1 MTKEAAIRG
10 YLPMTES
17 MYYILLSLTKPRHGY
32 AVMLHVGVITSE
44 RVRVGP
50 GTIYNSLGRLERD
63 GLIRLAA
70 EDDRRK
76 TYAITALGRHVLEAE
91 VRRLKE
97 LYSNGANEIGPL

>member
-1 MTKEAAIRG
+1 MTKEAAVRS

-17 MYYILLSLTKPRHGY
+17 MYYILLSLTEPRHGY
-32 AVMLHVGVITSE
+32 AVMLHVGDITAG

-63 GLIRLAA
+63 GLISLVE

-76 TYAITALGRHVLEAE
+76 TYATTTLGRYVLSAE
-91 VRRLKE
+91 LTRLNE
-97 LYSNGANEIGPL
+97 LCHNGQQLL